1 MKGKY
6 VSYGLGPISIQSSLL
21 PVVFIVKLDSSS
33 GSELV
38 VKRGMQCHLG
48 FISQMKFS

>member
-1 MKGKY
+1 M
-6 VSYGLGPISIQSSLL
+6 VFILCSLL
-21 PVVFIVKLDSSS
+21 PVVLIVKFDSSA

-38 VKRGMQCHLG
+38 VKSDMECHLG